1 MFSDNP
7 KLIDS
12 HFLKA
17 GYTYFCKKDYD
28 STKPLMNTYYT
39 TRFYKGK
46 SYECRFDGAL
56 MNEKGGFFFEKA
68 VKNPKE
74 YFE

>member
-7 KLIDS
+7 KLIDNY
-12 HFLKA
+12 FLKA
-17 GYTYFCKKDYD
+17 GYTYFCKKDFD
-28 STKPLMNTYYT
+28 VIPLMNTYYGSK
-39 TRFYKGK
+39 FYKGK
-46 SYECRFDGAL
+46 SYECRFDGML
-56 MNEKGGFFFEKA
+56 INEQGGFFFEKD

>member
-7 KLIDS
+7 KLIDN

-28 STKPLMNTYYT
+28 AIPLMYTYYGT
-39 TRFYKGK
+39 KFHKGE
-46 SYECRFDGAL
+46 SYVCLFDGVL
-56 MNEKGGFFFEKA
+56 MNKQGGFFFEKD

>member
-7 KLIDS
+7 KLINK
-12 HFLKA
+12 FFIKA

-28 STKPLMNTYYT
+28 AKLFIFSHYA

-46 SYECRFDGAL
+46 SYECAFDGL
-56 MNEKGGFFFEKA
+56 LLNEQGGFFFERD
-68 VKNPKE
+68 VPNPKE